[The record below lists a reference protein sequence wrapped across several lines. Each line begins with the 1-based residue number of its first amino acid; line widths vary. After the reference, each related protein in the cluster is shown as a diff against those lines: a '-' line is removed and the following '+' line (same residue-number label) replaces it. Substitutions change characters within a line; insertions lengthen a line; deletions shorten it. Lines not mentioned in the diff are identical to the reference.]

1 MLNGKSL
8 LITGGTGSFG
18 QAFVRST
25 LEKYPRMNRMVIFSR
40 DEFKQSEMMKVFPP
54 EKYRQLRYFLGDVR
68 DRERLTRALTG
79 INYVIHAAALK
90 QVTAAEY
97 NPIEFVQT
105 NIIGARNVIE
115 AAIDTGVKR
124 VVALSTDKA
133 AAPINLYG
141 ATKLCSDKLFS
152 AANEYAGTGARFAI
166 VRYGNVFG
174 SRGSVAPLFL
184 EKARSGVLPITDPS
198 MTRFHITLREGVDLV
213 LWVLEHAFGGEIFV
227 PKIPSFKVIDL
238 AKAIGPNCEHQL
250 VGVRPG
256 EKLHEDLIT
265 ASDSVSTVDLGEK
278 FAILPMGNKDLA
290 AKYLEQKEQKMVDP
304 NFSYRSNENAKFLTP
319 ADLVNLVRAEIDSS
333 FQPV

>member
-18 QAFVRST
+18 QAFIRST
-25 LEKYPRMNRMVIFSR
+25 LEKYPGMNRVVIFSR

-68 DRERLTRALTG
+68 DRERLKRALTG

-90 QVTAAEY
+90 QVPAAEY

-152 AANEYAGTGARFAI
+152 AANEYAGTGARFSM